1 MTTSGAFLLA
11 DGDDQRPIHLQGLDR
26 RAAGCGAPEQAR
38 ALSDE
43 VVVPQ
48 VAPWMKEGDVLATR
62 RVDGGLARSLA

>member
-26 RAAGCGAPEQAR
+26 RAAGCGAPEQAG
-38 ALSDE
+38 ALPDE

-48 VAPWMKEGDVLATR
+48 VAPRMEEGDVLATR
-62 RVDGGLARSLA
+62 RVDGGLTCSLA